1 MGFFWAVCGMHSR
14 MCLSPRCVLSVGLSD
29 LFMAVFPGFY
39 LTCFWVCASGS
50 VICIL
55 FVGSPQIWGLWFVC
69 RCLLQD
75 AMFMNGLWVVF
86 SRILCLWSVWG
97 CVLGCEV
104 SDVSVHISQHVKS
117 VNILK
122 SVNYMSQDVITLTSS
137 CILSSFWG
145 LWFASCC

>member
-1 MGFFWAVCGMHSR
+1 MFPCVICRFLRCLICWYMSKDVKSLRGLWLYFPTMRFSWAVCGMHSR
-14 MCLSPRCVLSVGLSD
+14 MYLSPLCVLSVGLSD

-50 VICIL
+50 VICTL

-86 SRILCLWSVWG
+86 CRILCLWSVWG
-97 CVLGCEV
+97 CVLVCEV
-104 SDVSVHISQHVKS
+104 SD
-117 VNILK
+117 LF
-122 SVNYMSQDVITLTSS
+122 L
-137 CILSSFWG
+137 CIFPSMLS
-145 LWFASCC
+145 L